1 MTVKGVFFFVLW
13 VSRHK
18 GIGHDDLPLPDV
30 VSEELLLAED
40 TAPDDIWVAFV
51 KNCLSRC
58 LVSDGKWT
66 FSVVFAKP
74 CHPLILVCCISL
86 KEKKP
91 NKQKSQK
98 AVCQLVGKA
107 SGCGCG
113 AVITRQGASG
123 GAKKSHKKEIELTL
137 FTPGEGRAHICLP

>member
-1 MTVKGVFFFVLW
+1 MTVKVCLVFW

-18 GIGHDDLPLPDV
+18 GIGHEDLPLPDV
-30 VSEELLLAED
+30 GSEELPLAED

-51 KNCLSRC
+51 KNCLSLC

-86 KEKKP
+86 KEKTPTNKKP
-91 NKQKSQK
+91 RKLSVSWLARLRAADAGLSSPGRERVEAPKK
-98 AVCQLVGKA
+98 
-107 SGCGCG
+107 
-113 AVITRQGASG
+113 VI
-123 GAKKSHKKEIELTL
+123 KKK
-137 FTPGEGRAHICLP
+137 

>member
-1 MTVKGVFFFVLW
+1 M
-13 VSRHK
+13 
-18 GIGHDDLPLPDV
+18 PDV

-51 KNCLSRC
+51 KNCLSLC
-58 LVSDGKWT
+58 LVSGGKWT

-91 NKQKSQK
+91 NKPKKNRKLSVSRLARLRAADAGLSSPGRDQVEAPKK
-98 AVCQLVGKA
+98 
-107 SGCGCG
+107 
-113 AVITRQGASG
+113 VI
-123 GAKKSHKKEIELTL
+123 KKK
-137 FTPGEGRAHICLP
+137 